1 MNKKNKYK
9 EIRRKLDRIN
19 FIFTYIV
26 GRALASI
33 FDFTPTEIFSINT
46 VIHLGVSL
54 AIFITIEVFIR
65 VYINKLIE
73 KDKKLIE

>member
-1 MNKKNKYK
+1 MNKNNKYK
-9 EIRRKLDRIN
+9 EIRRKLDTIN
-19 FIFTYIV
+19 FIFTYIA
-26 GRALASI
+26 GRTLASI

-46 VIHLGVSL
+46 VIYLGVSL